1 MQINTPK
8 TLRSGIGVYFE
19 SGIGVYF
26 ESGIGVVVMECT
38 LRSGIGVYF
47 GSGFGVA
54 MECATEVAL
63 ECVANM
69 QINTAMPLQ
78 SGNGV
83 VRMEWQWS
91 VHFIATPANFWK
103 WHWSGDMWW

>member
-1 MQINTPK
+1 MECAF
-8 TLRSGIGVYFE
+8 RSGVGA
-19 SGIGVYF
+19 
-26 ESGIGVVVMECT
+26 
-38 LRSGIGVYF
+38 YF
-47 GSGFGVA
+47 GSGVGVA
-54 MECATEVAL
+54 MECATEVVL

-69 QINTAMPLQ
+69 QINTTMPLQ

-103 WHWSGDMWW
+103 WHWSGDMW

>member
-1 MQINTPK
+1 MAIECA
-8 TLRSGIGVYFE
+8 LRSGIEVYF
-19 SGIGVYF
+19 
-26 ESGIGVVVMECT
+26 
-38 LRSGIGVYF
+38 RSGV
-47 GSGFGVA
+47 GVA
-54 MECATEVAL
+54 LECETGVAL

-69 QINTAMPLQ
+69 QINTALPLR

-103 WHWSGDMWW
+103 WHWSGDMW